1 MYGSVKVWQEIIS
14 LPTWTTGAED
24 PNPMFLEKRVYQGSS
39 GSVYPYGVIDTL
51 TGEREMRDYQAV
63 WMENDFLRV
72 MLLPELGGRIH
83 RAYDKVKQRDFVYY
97 NEVVKPALVGLLG
110 PWISGGIEFNWP
122 QHHRPTTFK
131 PVDFS
136 IQQGE
141 NGAQTVWMGEA
152 EPMRGLQVM
161 AGFTLYPDRA
171 LIEITGKIFNGNA
184 TPRHFLWWAN
194 PAVKGG
200 DAHQSVFPPDVT
212 AVFDHG
218 KRDVSAFPIATGTYY
233 KVDYSAGVD
242 ISRYKNVPVPTSY
255 MAEKSDYDFVGA
267 YHHDERGGLLHV
279 ADHHVSPGKKQWSWG
294 YGDFGQ
300 AWDRN
305 LTDENGPYIELM
317 TGVFT
322 DNQPD
327 FTWLAPYEEKV
338 FVQNFLPYSE
348 LGMVQNA
355 NTQLALKLVRE
366 SGQLQLGVYAIAPL
380 NHIVVELSAD
390 HQPLYETQ
398 LTLKPGE
405 SWQQTLPENG
415 VGRLTLKVKTA
426 ENQPLLD
433 YQEHITQQTPLPEPA
448 IAPALPEAIHN
459 GDELYFIGQH
469 LEQYNHASRYAGDY
483 YRRAVELDP
492 QDYRNN
498 VALGTLAFN
507 SADWALAEQ
516 CARAALQRA
525 HRLNKNPRDGEAS
538 MLLASVLERMG
549 DDAGAWDHYYK
560 ASWSGNCRDAAWW
573 SLARLA
579 MKRGDVADALEK
591 VNTSLRFNAS
601 NPLAM
606 GLKALAL
613 ANSGQKK
620 AALEFIF
627 ASLEQYPLSYPL
639 HCARWMIE
647 RSDDAREALLRITG
661 RRGVNASLLAG
672 WLLSIGQTSAVKE
685 VLAVLDS
692 QEALPMLWRASL
704 SDDANERQQFIAAA
718 EHCHAHNVRFPNSL
732 DEVQML
738 QSLGDSAFARYL
750 LGCFWYSK
758 RRYDEAV
765 SCWRETLE
773 KSPDYAP
780 AHRLL
785 GVYSWNKQQDATQA
799 LACLQRAVAL
809 EPENARFLFELDF
822 LQKLL
827 ARPVHER
834 LTTLVER
841 KAVVLKRDDLTA
853 ELLSL
858 WNASGHYADAAAILD
873 TRVFH
878 PWEGGEGK
886 ITGQYLLNQLHR
898 ALQFI
903 ERGAF
908 KQATDCLKAAL
919 RYPDNLGEGRL
930 PGQTDNDIWYL
941 LGYCAEQ
948 AGDAQQAAEYYQ
960 LARQGGSTLDAGRY
974 YNDQPADYLFWQ
986 GIALRK
992 SGNPAQAEQHFRHF
1006 IDWAAQHRD
1015 DVPQV
1020 DFFAVSL
1027 PDLVVLDVSAQQRH
1041 QQHCLFIEALGHLG
1055 LGNVSACQQRMQQ
1068 LLQINPAHDKAHLI
1082 RHALQSGIFS

>member
-97 NEVVKPALVGLLG
+97 NEVVKPAPVGLLG

-233 KVDYSAGVD
+233 KVDYSAGLISPV
-242 ISRYKNVPVPTSY
+242 IKTSRYPLRIWRRSRITILSALIIMTSEAGY
-255 MAEKSDYDFVGA
+255 CMLPITMSLRQETV
-267 YHHDERGGLLHV
+267 EL
-279 ADHHVSPGKKQWSWG
+279 G

-498 VALGTLAFN
+498 VALGTTAFN

-549 DDAGAWDHYYK
+549 MMQAPGITITK
-560 ASWSGNCRDAAWW
+560 PPRSGNCRDAAGGRW
-573 SLARLA
+573 
-579 MKRGDVADALEK
+579 RG
-591 VNTSLRFNAS
+591 
-601 NPLAM
+601 
-606 GLKALAL
+606 
-613 ANSGQKK
+613 
-620 AALEFIF
+620 
-627 ASLEQYPLSYPL
+627 
-639 HCARWMIE
+639 
-647 RSDDAREALLRITG
+647 
-661 RRGVNASLLAG
+661 
-672 WLLSIGQTSAVKE
+672 
-685 VLAVLDS
+685 
-692 QEALPMLWRASL
+692 WR
-704 SDDANERQQFIAAA
+704 
-718 EHCHAHNVRFPNSL
+718 
-732 DEVQML
+732 
-738 QSLGDSAFARYL
+738 
-750 LGCFWYSK
+750 
-758 RRYDEAV
+758 
-765 SCWRETLE
+765 
-773 KSPDYAP
+773 
-780 AHRLL
+780 
-785 GVYSWNKQQDATQA
+785 
-799 LACLQRAVAL
+799 
-809 EPENARFLFELDF
+809 
-822 LQKLL
+822 
-827 ARPVHER
+827 
-834 LTTLVER
+834 
-841 KAVVLKRDDLTA
+841 
-853 ELLSL
+853 
-858 WNASGHYADAAAILD
+858 
-873 TRVFH
+873 
-878 PWEGGEGK
+878 
-886 ITGQYLLNQLHR
+886 
-898 ALQFI
+898 
-903 ERGAF
+903 
-908 KQATDCLKAAL
+908 
-919 RYPDNLGEGRL
+919 
-930 PGQTDNDIWYL
+930 
-941 LGYCAEQ
+941 
-948 AGDAQQAAEYYQ
+948 
-960 LARQGGSTLDAGRY
+960 
-974 YNDQPADYLFWQ
+974 
-986 GIALRK
+986 
-992 SGNPAQAEQHFRHF
+992 
-1006 IDWAAQHRD
+1006 
-1015 DVPQV
+1015 
-1020 DFFAVSL
+1020 
-1027 PDLVVLDVSAQQRH
+1027 
-1041 QQHCLFIEALGHLG
+1041 
-1055 LGNVSACQQRMQQ
+1055 
-1068 LLQINPAHDKAHLI
+1068 
-1082 RHALQSGIFS
+1082 

>member
-1 MYGSVKVWQEIIS
+1 
-14 LPTWTTGAED
+14 
-24 PNPMFLEKRVYQGSS
+24 
-39 GSVYPYGVIDTL
+39 
-51 TGEREMRDYQAV
+51 
-63 WMENDFLRV
+63 
-72 MLLPELGGRIH
+72 
-83 RAYDKVKQRDFVYY
+83 
-97 NEVVKPALVGLLG
+97 
-110 PWISGGIEFNWP
+110 
-122 QHHRPTTFK
+122 
-131 PVDFS
+131 
-136 IQQGE
+136 
-141 NGAQTVWMGEA
+141 
-152 EPMRGLQVM
+152 
-161 AGFTLYPDRA
+161 
-171 LIEITGKIFNGNA
+171 
-184 TPRHFLWWAN
+184 
-194 PAVKGG
+194 
-200 DAHQSVFPPDVT
+200 
-212 AVFDHG
+212 
-218 KRDVSAFPIATGTYY
+218 
-233 KVDYSAGVD
+233 
-242 ISRYKNVPVPTSY
+242 

-279 ADHHVSPGKKQWSWG
+279 ADHHVSRQETVELG
-294 YGDFGQ
+294 YGDFGR
-300 AWDRN
+300 DRN

-405 SWQQTLPENG
+405 SWQQTLPENS

-498 VALGTLAFN
+498 VALGTGVQ
-507 SADWALAEQ
+507 Q
-516 CARAALQRA
+516 CRLGAGGTVCPCCATARAS
-525 HRLNKNPRDGEAS
+525 LNKNPRDGEAS

-549 DDAGAWDHYYK
+549 MMQAPGSLLQSLGAVT
-560 ASWSGNCRDAAWW
+560 AVTPRW

-647 RSDDAREALLRITG
+647 RSDDARNPAAHHGAQR
-661 RRGVNASLLAG
+661 VNASLLAG
-672 WLLSIGQTSAVKE
+672 WLSIGQTSAVKE

-785 GVYSWNKQQDATQA
+785 GVYS
-799 LACLQRAVAL
+799 
-809 EPENARFLFELDF
+809 E
-822 LQKLL
+822 
-827 ARPVHER
+827 
-834 LTTLVER
+834 
-841 KAVVLKRDDLTA
+841 
-853 ELLSL
+853 
-858 WNASGHYADAAAILD
+858 
-873 TRVFH
+873 
-878 PWEGGEGK
+878 
-886 ITGQYLLNQLHR
+886 
-898 ALQFI
+898 
-903 ERGAF
+903 
-908 KQATDCLKAAL
+908 
-919 RYPDNLGEGRL
+919 
-930 PGQTDNDIWYL
+930 
-941 LGYCAEQ
+941 
-948 AGDAQQAAEYYQ
+948 
-960 LARQGGSTLDAGRY
+960 
-974 YNDQPADYLFWQ
+974 
-986 GIALRK
+986 
-992 SGNPAQAEQHFRHF
+992 
-1006 IDWAAQHRD
+1006 
-1015 DVPQV
+1015 
-1020 DFFAVSL
+1020 
-1027 PDLVVLDVSAQQRH
+1027 
-1041 QQHCLFIEALGHLG
+1041 
-1055 LGNVSACQQRMQQ
+1055 
-1068 LLQINPAHDKAHLI
+1068 
-1082 RHALQSGIFS
+1082 